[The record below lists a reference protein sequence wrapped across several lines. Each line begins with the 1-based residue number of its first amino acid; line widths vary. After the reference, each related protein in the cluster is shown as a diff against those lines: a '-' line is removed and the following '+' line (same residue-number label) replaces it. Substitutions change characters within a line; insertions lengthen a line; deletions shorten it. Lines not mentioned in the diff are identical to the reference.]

1 MNCKTFDKTMA
12 SLPWAATR
20 PKTLDDFDPV
30 WLAAP
35 ENKAMVDNFRRL
47 EELHRHI
54 DEKLEVAKIAYR
66 QSAVEEVVAKLRAIQ
81 NVTNILAM
89 DEHEQFDIF
98 CRIAEAM
105 NIPIDM
111 REGVLADAIEIV
123 RNTGM

>member
-1 MNCKTFDKTMA
+1 MNCKTFDKAMA

-89 DEHEQFDIF
+89 DEHEQLDIL

-105 NIPIDM
+105 NIPTDM
-111 REGVLADAIEIV
+111 REGGAA
-123 RNTGM
+123 G